1 MRVEPEVVA
10 DGVSERLFTMDGV
23 PGVLWTPADAAD
35 GRPLVLMC
43 HGRSQHKKADPLL
56 RRAARYVRRYGWA
69 VAALDAPGHGDRV
82 TTAEATITAVTLR
95 RRLVE
100 RRKLSAADATA
111 VAKRAAEAVPE
122 WRAALDGLQRL
133 GIVGSGGP
141 VGYWGVSMGT
151 RIGVPLVADE
161 PRIVAAVFGLA
172 GLAPGDDTLPAA
184 AARVTVPIEFVLQS
198 DDEIVE
204 RDAGLALFDRFASRE
219 KSLHLNPGGH
229 LATPSFE
236 GESWE
241 RFFVR
246 HLGTAG

>member
-1 MRVEPEVVA
+1 MRLEAESVT
-10 DGVSERLFTMDGV
+10 DGVSERSFDVDGV
-23 PGVLWTPADAAD
+23 PGVLWTHEAVD
-35 GRPLVLMC
+35 GRPLILMC

-56 RRAARYVRRYGWA
+56 RRAQRYVRRYGWA

-82 TTAEATITAVTLR
+82 SSAEATMAAVRLR
-95 RRLVE
+95 RRLAE
-100 RRKLSAADATA
+100 RRKLSAADAEA
-111 VAKRAAEAVPE
+111 LGKRAAEAVPE
-122 WRAALDGLQRL
+122 WRAALDGLQTVDA
-133 GIVGSGGP
+133 VGPAGP

-172 GLAPGDDTLPAA
+172 GLAPGDDTLSAA
-184 AARVTVPIEFVLQS
+184 AARVTVPLEFVLQS

-204 RDAGLALFDRFASRE
+204 REAGLALFDAFASRE

-229 LATPSFE
+229 LVTPSFE

-241 RFFVR
+241 RFFLR
-246 HLGTAG
+246 HFS